1 VLYAPDFV
9 VNAGGLINIAE
20 ELAPGGYH
28 ADLAMAAVR
37 RIFDTL
43 TSVLQAA
50 DQDGVSTASAAD
62 RRAEQRIAALSAV
75 HQIRIPT

>member
-28 ADLAMAAVR
+28 PELAAVAVR
-37 RIFDTL
+37 RIFDTV

-50 DQDGVSTASAAD
+50 ETERVTTAEAAD
-62 RRAEQRIAALSAV
+62 RRAEERIAALSAV